1 MRLFHVSEESDI
13 SEFFPRTPT
22 RDDLDKKLGLVWAID
37 EDRLPNFLTPRN
49 CPRVTYYV
57 GKDTTAEDKRK
68 FFSSS
73 NVMLAWFISGN
84 EYQAH
89 YYLPMECEVVGED
102 EYVFNRIYDPLSRG
116 GEDDY
121 VLQWEGGYSFIV
133 NNPKCRTLKI
143 TDSNST
149 KEINIDENAYPFI
162 YYNELLPTAYAFL
175 DAQGNKLY

>member
-1 MRLFHVSEESDI
+1 MKKTLSAVLVLFFLLSLTGCQKKIEGTDGLIEKAREVIPVADSDI
-13 SEFFPRTPT
+13 IEMQ
-22 RDDLDKKLGLVWAID
+22 
-37 EDRLPNFLTPRN
+37 
-49 CPRVTYYV
+49 YV
-57 GKDTTAEDKRK
+57 GMHTKG
-68 FFSSS
+68 

-89 YYLPMECEVVGED
+89 YYLPMECEVIGED

>member
-1 MRLFHVSEESDI
+1 MKKTLSAVLVLFFLLSLTGCQKKIEGTDGLIEKAREVIPVADSDI
-13 SEFFPRTPT
+13 IEMQ
-22 RDDLDKKLGLVWAID
+22 
-37 EDRLPNFLTPRN
+37 
-49 CPRVTYYV
+49 YV
-57 GKDTTAEDKRK
+57 GMHTKG
-68 FFSSS
+68 

-133 NNPKCRTLKI
+133 NNTKCRTLKI

>member
-1 MRLFHVSEESDI
+1 MKKTLSAVLVLFFLLSLSGCQKKIEGTDGLIEKAREVIPVADSDI
-13 SEFFPRTPT
+13 IEMQ
-22 RDDLDKKLGLVWAID
+22 
-37 EDRLPNFLTPRN
+37 
-49 CPRVTYYV
+49 YV
-57 GKDTTAEDKRK
+57 GMHTKG
-68 FFSSS
+68 

-102 EYVFNRIYDPLSRG
+102 EYVFNRIHDPLSRG

>member
-1 MRLFHVSEESDI
+1 MKKTLSAVLVLFFLLSLTGCQKKIEGTDGLIEKAREVIPIADSDI
-13 SEFFPRTPT
+13 IEMQ
-22 RDDLDKKLGLVWAID
+22 
-37 EDRLPNFLTPRN
+37 
-49 CPRVTYYV
+49 YV
-57 GKDTTAEDKRK
+57 GMHTKG
-68 FFSSS
+68 

-162 YYNELLPTAYAFL
+162 YYNELLLTAYAFL

>member
-1 MRLFHVSEESDI
+1 MKKTLSAVLVLFFLLSLTGCQKKIEGTDGLIEKAREVIPVADSDI
-13 SEFFPRTPT
+13 IEMQ
-22 RDDLDKKLGLVWAID
+22 
-37 EDRLPNFLTPRN
+37 
-49 CPRVTYYV
+49 YV
-57 GKDTTAEDKRK
+57 GMHTKG
-68 FFSSS
+68 

-149 KEINIDENAYPFI
+149 KEINIGENAYPFI
-162 YYNELLPTAYAFL
+162 
-175 DAQGNKLY
+175 

>member
-1 MRLFHVSEESDI
+1 MKKTLSAVLVLFFLLSLTGCQKKIEGTDGLIEKAREVIPVADSDTI
-13 SEFFPRTPT
+13 EMQ
-22 RDDLDKKLGLVWAID
+22 
-37 EDRLPNFLTPRN
+37 
-49 CPRVTYYV
+49 YV
-57 GKDTTAEDKRK
+57 GMHTKG
-68 FFSSS
+68 

>member
-1 MRLFHVSEESDI
+1 MKKTLSAVLVLFFLLSLTGCQKKIEGTDGLIEKAREVIPIADSDI
-13 SEFFPRTPT
+13 IEMQ
-22 RDDLDKKLGLVWAID
+22 
-37 EDRLPNFLTPRN
+37 
-49 CPRVTYYV
+49 YV
-57 GKDTTAEDKRK
+57 GMHTKG
-68 FFSSS
+68 

>member
-1 MRLFHVSEESDI
+1 MKKTLSAVLVLFFLLSLTGCQKKIEGTDGLIEKAREVILVADSDI
-13 SEFFPRTPT
+13 IEMQ
-22 RDDLDKKLGLVWAID
+22 
-37 EDRLPNFLTPRN
+37 
-49 CPRVTYYV
+49 YV
-57 GKDTTAEDKRK
+57 GMHTKG
-68 FFSSS
+68 

>member
-1 MRLFHVSEESDI
+1 MKKTLSAVLVLFFLLSLTGCQKKIEGTDGLIEKAREVIPVADSDI
-13 SEFFPRTPT
+13 IEMQ
-22 RDDLDKKLGLVWAID
+22 
-37 EDRLPNFLTPRN
+37 
-49 CPRVTYYV
+49 YV
-57 GKDTTAEDKRK
+57 GMHTKG
-68 FFSSS
+68 

-102 EYVFNRIYDPLSRG
+102 EYVFNRIHDPLSRG

>member
-1 MRLFHVSEESDI
+1 MKKTLSAVLVLFFLLSLTGCQKKIEGTDGLIEKAREVIPVADSDI
-13 SEFFPRTPT
+13 IEMQ
-22 RDDLDKKLGLVWAID
+22 
-37 EDRLPNFLTPRN
+37 
-49 CPRVTYYV
+49 YV
-57 GKDTTAEDKRK
+57 GMHTKG
-68 FFSSS
+68 
-73 NVMLAWFISGN
+73 NMMLAWFISGN

>member
-1 MRLFHVSEESDI
+1 MKKTLSAVLVLFFLLSLTGCQKKIEGTDGLIEKAREVIPVADSDI
-13 SEFFPRTPT
+13 IEMQ
-22 RDDLDKKLGLVWAID
+22 
-37 EDRLPNFLTPRN
+37 
-49 CPRVTYYV
+49 CV
-57 GKDTTAEDKRK
+57 GMHTKG
-68 FFSSS
+68 

>member
-1 MRLFHVSEESDI
+1 MKKTLSAVLVLFFLLSLTGCQKKIEGTDGLIEKAREVIPVADSDI
-13 SEFFPRTPT
+13 IEMQ
-22 RDDLDKKLGLVWAID
+22 
-37 EDRLPNFLTPRN
+37 
-49 CPRVTYYV
+49 YV
-57 GKDTTAEDKRK
+57 GMHTKG
-68 FFSSS
+68 

-175 DAQGNKLY
+175 DAQGNELY

>member
-1 MRLFHVSEESDI
+1 MKKTLSAVLVLFFLLSLTGCQKKIEGTDGLIEKAREVIPVADSDI
-13 SEFFPRTPT
+13 IEMQ
-22 RDDLDKKLGLVWAID
+22 
-37 EDRLPNFLTPRN
+37 
-49 CPRVTYYV
+49 YV
-57 GKDTTAEDKRK
+57 GMHTKG
-68 FFSSS
+68 
-73 NVMLAWFISGN
+73 NVILAWFISGN

>member
-1 MRLFHVSEESDI
+1 MKKTLSAVLVLFFLLSLTGCQKKIEGTDGLIEKAREVIPVADSDI
-13 SEFFPRTPT
+13 IEMQ
-22 RDDLDKKLGLVWAID
+22 
-37 EDRLPNFLTPRN
+37 
-49 CPRVTYYV
+49 YV
-57 GKDTTAEDKRK
+57 GMHTKG
-68 FFSSS
+68 

-162 YYNELLPTAYAFL
+162 YYNELLPTAYGFL

>member
-1 MRLFHVSEESDI
+1 MKKTLSAVLVLFFLLSLTGCQKKIEGTDGLIEKAREVIHVADSDI
-13 SEFFPRTPT
+13 IEMQ
-22 RDDLDKKLGLVWAID
+22 
-37 EDRLPNFLTPRN
+37 
-49 CPRVTYYV
+49 YV
-57 GKDTTAEDKRK
+57 GMHTKG
-68 FFSSS
+68 

>member
-1 MRLFHVSEESDI
+1 MKKTLSAVLVLFFLLSLTGCQKKIEGTDGLIEKAREVIPVADSDI
-13 SEFFPRTPT
+13 IEMQ
-22 RDDLDKKLGLVWAID
+22 
-37 EDRLPNFLTPRN
+37 
-49 CPRVTYYV
+49 YV
-57 GKDTTAEDKRK
+57 GMHTKG
-68 FFSSS
+68 

-102 EYVFNRIYDPLSRG
+102 EYVFNRIYDPLSRC

>member
-1 MRLFHVSEESDI
+1 MKKTLSAVLVLFFLLSLTGCQKKIEGTDGLIEKAREVIPVADSDI
-13 SEFFPRTPT
+13 IEMQ
-22 RDDLDKKLGLVWAID
+22 
-37 EDRLPNFLTPRN
+37 
-49 CPRVTYYV
+49 YV
-57 GKDTTAEDKRK
+57 GMHTKG
-68 FFSSS
+68 

-162 YYNELLPTAYAFL
+162 YYNELLLTAYAFL

>member
-1 MRLFHVSEESDI
+1 MTGCQKKIEGTDGLIEKAREVIPVADSDI
-13 SEFFPRTPT
+13 IEMQ
-22 RDDLDKKLGLVWAID
+22 
-37 EDRLPNFLTPRN
+37 
-49 CPRVTYYV
+49 YV
-57 GKDTTAEDKRK
+57 GMHTKG
-68 FFSSS
+68 

-102 EYVFNRIYDPLSRG
+102 EYVFNRIHDPLSRG

-149 KEINIDENAYPFI
+149 KEINIGENAYPFI

>member
-1 MRLFHVSEESDI
+1 MKKTLSAVLVLCFLLSLTGCQKKIEGTNGLIEKAREVIPVADSDI
-13 SEFFPRTPT
+13 IEMQ
-22 RDDLDKKLGLVWAID
+22 
-37 EDRLPNFLTPRN
+37 
-49 CPRVTYYV
+49 YV
-57 GKDTTAEDKRK
+57 GMHTKG
-68 FFSSS
+68 

>member
-1 MRLFHVSEESDI
+1 MKKTLSAVLVLFFLLSLTGCQKKIEGTDGLIEKAREVIPVADSDI
-13 SEFFPRTPT
+13 IEMQ
-22 RDDLDKKLGLVWAID
+22 
-37 EDRLPNFLTPRN
+37 
-49 CPRVTYYV
+49 YV
-57 GKDTTAEDKRK
+57 GMHTKG
-68 FFSSS
+68 

>member
-1 MRLFHVSEESDI
+1 MKKTLSAVLVLFFLLSLTGCQKKIEGTDGLIEKAREVIPVADSDI
-13 SEFFPRTPT
+13 IEMQ
-22 RDDLDKKLGLVWAID
+22 
-37 EDRLPNFLTPRN
+37 
-49 CPRVTYYV
+49 YV
-57 GKDTTAEDKRK
+57 GMHTKG
-68 FFSSS
+68 

-162 YYNELLPTAYAFL
+162 YYNELLPTA
-175 DAQGNKLY
+175 